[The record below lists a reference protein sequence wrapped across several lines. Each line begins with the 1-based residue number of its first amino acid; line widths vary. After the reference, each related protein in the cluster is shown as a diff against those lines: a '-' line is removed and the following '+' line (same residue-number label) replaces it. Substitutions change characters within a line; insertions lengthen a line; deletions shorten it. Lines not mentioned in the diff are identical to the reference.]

1 MVIYFSAILGGG
13 ENEHGASRGLSKQ
26 RRGVCVLTD
35 SVSGLP
41 EAIGMHSGCGEPEG
55 NVESVRPGHHPP
67 AHCLDEETVVQRG
80 EVTPLRSHSP
90 PELDLSTGPGSQ
102 DGEEDRGGD
111 AFLGEG
117 LGLLSH
123 WAPEARLGTAA
134 GAPLC

>member
-1 MVIYFSAILGGG
+1 MVIYFSTILGGG

-41 EAIGMHSGCGEPEG
+41 EAIGMHGGYGEPEG

-67 AHCLDEETVVQRG
+67 AHCLDEETVVRRG

-90 PELDLSTGPGSQ
+90 TRAGPVHGAWVPGWGG
-102 DGEEDRGGD
+102 GEWRGCISG
-111 AFLGEG
+111 
-117 LGLLSH
+117 
-123 WAPEARLGTAA
+123 
-134 GAPLC
+134 